1 MMHHLY
7 FKGNANE
14 MILSVSWLYTNENLP
29 VNIIFYLI
37 DYSSITFTL
46 SYSLQHWQR
55 DQPYDI
61 HQGLDVNVGTG
72 DS

>member
-1 MMHHLY
+1 MEHHLW

-14 MILSVSWLYTNENLP
+14 TILSVRWLYTNENVP

-37 DYSSITFTL
+37 DYSYITFTF

-55 DQPYDI
+55 DQPSDI
-61 HQGLDVNVGTG
+61 HQGLDVYVGTG